1 MMDIKGEAMAMYDK
15 DKEAWCLYYTNYL
28 RTMQLRK
35 YDEITANIMEYMD
48 KYVKYTPEELA
59 A

>member
-1 MMDIKGEAMAMYDK
+1 MAMYDK
-15 DKEAWCLYYTNYL
+15 EKEAWCLHYTNCL

-35 YDEITANIMEYMD
+35 FDEITANIMEYMD